1 MTYTYKLARR
11 LARLRHGPAVLLP
24 LLVACAAGEP
34 SGPNSDPL
42 TTDTGADGAVA
53 LSPRVVVLEG
63 SQGVLFR
70 AFESLIPG
78 SNQVT
83 SIEWTAS
90 GGAIDA
96 SGSYASTSIG
106 AFKVVGRRKGNPHN
120 PPDTS
125 TVIVTP
131 PQPTVVALDLTPST
145 ATVGGGLQQPFA
157 VVGIL
162 SDGSRVTVG
171 VTWTATGGTIDA
183 GGLFTAPRTA
193 GTYKV
198 IAKHVTT
205 NIADTAVVTVPTA
218 TLTSI
223 TLSPS
228 SVSLSAG
235 QGQQFSVVGQLSDGS
250 TVSVP
255 VAYTATGGIM
265 SATGYYTAGSTGG
278 TFRVTAKAQ
287 SGPADSSTVSIA
299 GSATPPPPPS
309 GGLWRTEDFSTYG
322 GNTATW
328 KSDPHAWMVGEG
340 DGTWFHQEQIHID
353 TQELYNGH
361 PTLRYDWPGPGVRT
375 ITSGADAGKDYWAG
389 CSTDPA
395 IVADYKAPT
404 GREVWIEV
412 AHKFRSDF
420 NNKPAGCGVS
430 AYKFLLI
437 WRPVG
442 DRFDLVNNTILN
454 TWGSDHPQMPPQS
467 QVTSSDGNIT
477 YCADPNGE
485 PRAGTARSG
494 MAPTSRR
501 CCPMFRADSG
511 MGSGTSTG
519 STSPTRRAT
528 RRTDGAYVMWI
539 DGKKVKEVR
548 GINTTNTSTGKWSST
563 ISEIFLG
570 SNSNSGTAT
579 ATASWWGH
587 LKI

>member
-1 MTYTYKLARR
+1 M
-11 LARLRHGPAVLLP
+11 
-24 LLVACAAGEP
+24 
-34 SGPNSDPL
+34 
-42 TTDTGADGAVA
+42 
-53 LSPRVVVLEG
+53 
-63 SQGVLFR
+63 
-70 AFESLIPG
+70 
-78 SNQVT
+78 
-83 SIEWTAS
+83 
-90 GGAIDA
+90 
-96 SGSYASTSIG
+96 
-106 AFKVVGRRKGNPHN
+106 
-120 PPDTS
+120 
-125 TVIVTP
+125 
-131 PQPTVVALDLTPST
+131 
-145 ATVGGGLQQPFA
+145 
-157 VVGIL
+157 
-162 SDGSRVTVG
+162 TVG

-477 YCADPNGE
+477 YCADPNG
-485 PRAGTARSG
+485 GTEGWHCALGYGANQSSLLPNVPGRQWDGQWHIYRFYVANSSSNT
-494 MAPTSRR
+494 A
-501 CCPMFRADSG
+501 
-511 MGSGTSTG
+511 
-519 STSPTRRAT
+519 
-528 RRTDGAYVMWI
+528 TDGAYVMWI

-548 GINTTNTSTGKWSST
+548 GINTTNTFTGKWSST

-579 ATASWWGH
+579 ATATWWGH
-587 LKI
+587 LKIYTGNPGW